1 MIWASQAPASRGWG
15 SPRKAFR
22 GIALIVLWA
31 GLIACNE
38 HTALNATAKIDLPPP
53 AVTPTTVELILAGDK
68 VSGPDGQRADPVE
81 SGTLL
86 AADTLKVVL
95 KVCKGTPHA
104 AVTQTLQTLQE
115 RKVAVAVASAD
126 PAHCGSGISAAN

>member
-1 MIWASQAPASRGWG
+1 MSIYR
-15 SPRKAFR
+15 RMV
-22 GIALIVLWA
+22 LIVFTASLA
-31 GLIACNE
+31 ACNE
-38 HTALNATAKIDLPPP
+38 HSALNATAKIDLPP
-53 AVTPTTVELILAGDK
+53 AAIAKATVELILAGAE
-68 VSGPDGQRADPVE
+68 VIAPDGQRSDPAN

-115 RKVAVAVASAD
+115 RKVSVAVASAD